1 MLEKIV
7 GKGFCLIE
15 HQGVQGDAGSLI
27 GFYLQRLPVCVPQ
40 KKVKLLLI
48 GIRPFMALVA
58 FRGTLGV
65 SVVRLLPPS
74 LLVSEFP
81 D

>member
-40 KKVKLLLI
+40 KKGEAASDWNQAVYGI
-48 GIRPFMALVA
+48 GGF
-58 FRGTLGV
+58 
-65 SVVRLLPPS
+65 
-74 LLVSEFP
+74 
-81 D
+81 